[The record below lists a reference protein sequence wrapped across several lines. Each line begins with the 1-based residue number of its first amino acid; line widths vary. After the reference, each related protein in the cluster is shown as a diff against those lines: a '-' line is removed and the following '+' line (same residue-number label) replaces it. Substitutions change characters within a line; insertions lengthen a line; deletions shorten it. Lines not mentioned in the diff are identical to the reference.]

1 MALSVVEEG
10 IASGTT
16 SSTTLTV
23 TSLGE
28 NFNANWLPV
37 VIATVD
43 NSNTNGAAH
52 STFTCTDS
60 KGNTWT
66 RRASPLY
73 DPGTASSGVE
83 GAIFTTEQNAG
94 VLQDSD
100 TVTITLGTAA
110 TVRFVCVLAVKS
122 TTGKKVLF
130 NSAGVGTGANTLNP
144 TVTTS
149 SVASGALVM
158 IGTHVEWPA
167 VAAADEPGWTEEIT
181 AFTAGTGVAGL
192 GQSVAYKITASSGT
206 VTFNG
211 VITSGTAQDC
221 VLSWI
226 ACIEEI
232 FAGTLTANVG
242 NVTAAGQSVGIR
254 ATRALAVT
262 GKNIAVAGVSASLTA
277 NRRVIRPSAD
287 SIDGN
292 WTTEIG
298 GTDLYASI
306 DETDAGD
313 SDYIQSPANPVN
325 EACKI
330 KLSNPSLGSYA
341 PQEPLVVAY
350 RYAKSGAGAAL
361 DFRVRLMQGNT
372 EIASWTESNIGTGWV
387 TQNRTLTTGQ
397 FNSITDFTDLYLE
410 FMGTLH

>member
-10 IASGTT
+10 IASSTT
-16 SSTTLTV
+16 SGTTLTI
-23 TSLGE
+23 TIGE
-28 NFNANWLPV
+28 NFNANWMPV
-37 VIATVD
+37 AIATVD

-94 VLQDSD
+94 VLTSSD
-100 TVTITLGTAA
+100 TVTITVGTAA
-110 TVRFVCVLAVKS
+110 TMRCASLAAVKS
-122 TTGKKVLF
+122 STGKKVLF
-130 NSAGVGTGANTLNP
+130 DGAGVGTGSNTLNP
-144 TVTTS
+144 TVTTTS
-149 SVASGALVM
+149 LASGTAVI

-167 VAAADEPGWTEEIT
+167 VAAADGGGWTEDIT
-181 AFTAGTGVAGL
+181 AFAIGTGATGL
-192 GQSVAYKITASSGT
+192 GQSAAHKITASSGT

-226 ACIEEI
+226 AFVEQV

-254 ATRALAVT
+254 ATRAIAVT
-262 GKNIAVAGVSASLTA
+262 GTNISVAGVSASLTA

-313 SDYIQSPANPVN
+313 ADYIQSPANPVN
-325 EACKI
+325 EACKVR
-330 KLSNPSLGSYA
+330 LSNPALGSYA
-341 PQEPLVVAY
+341 PQEPMVVAY

-372 EIASWTESNIGTGWV
+372 EIASWTETDIGTGWV
-387 TQNRTLTTGQ
+387 TQQRTLTTGQ